1 MKRAA
6 RALIGWE
13 QQRLAAAKVNPS
25 TLNRMEKA
33 GDKTLSAISQNLER
47 ILNVLAREG
56 VESPTTGCG
65 RLRGWRQL
73 MEDDVVGYA
82 IRGKVADL
90 RVETVGTTIVH
101 LVANTTRGG
110 AWLEMYVDLEDPPI
124 FDANQNCGM
133 IVLTIHQLPGVLD
146 EARLAGLTIGG
157 EPR

>member
-56 VESPTTGCG
+56 VESPTTGAEGC
-65 RLRGWRQL
+65 
-73 MEDDVVGYA
+73 E
-82 IRGKVADL
+82 
-90 RVETVGTTIVH
+90 
-101 LVANTTRGG
+101 GG
-110 AWLEMYVDLEDPPI
+110 
-124 FDANQNCGM
+124 GS
-133 IVLTIHQLPGVLD
+133 
-146 EARLAGLTIGG
+146 
-157 EPR
+157 